1 MKKIWVVMLMICIVF
16 LANINIGQ
24 AIPPELLEDIE
35 EYKLY
40 KNEDTVKEVP
50 KKKAIDPLKNLVK
63 NSKRINI
70 LLLGKE
76 EGPRTDT
83 IVFVSLEPET
93 KKVDVISIPRDTYY
107 HDKGY
112 DNGDQRKINA
122 KYGRSKEKGA
132 MDAVGKIL
140 GGVPIHHY
148 VTLNYQSVEQIVN
161 ALGGVEVNVP
171 HEIED
176 IPEGLQ
182 TLDGK
187 HAIVFLRH
195 RKGYRNGDLGRVNA
209 QQQFIKSAI
218 NKLFSKEA
226 LPIAKELL
234 TYVQTDMNE
243 KQILTYAVQA
253 LNIKTENISM
263 KTLPGTSK
271 LKEVGGR
278 KWWYYLHN
286 QEKTK
291 EIMLQIYNV
300 EKK

>member
-1 MKKIWVVMLMICIVF
+1 MKKILVIMLMIFIVF
-16 LANINIGQ
+16 LTNVNIGQ
-24 AIPPELLEDIE
+24 AIPPELLEVIE
-35 EYKLY
+35 EYKIY
-40 KNEDTVKEVP
+40 KNEDSAKEAP
-50 KKKAIDPLKNLVK
+50 KKKAIDPLKKLVS
-63 NSKRINI
+63 NSKRINT

-83 IVFVSLEPET
+83 IVFISFEPEN
-93 KKVDVISIPRDTYY
+93 KRLDIISIPRDTYY
-107 HDKGY
+107 HEEGY
-112 DNGDQRKINA
+112 DNGGQRKINA

-148 VTLNYQSVEQIVN
+148 VTLNYQSVEQIVD
-161 ALGGVEVNVP
+161 ALGGVEVDVP
-171 HEIED
+171 HQISD
-176 IPEGLQ
+176 IPK
-182 TLDGK
+182 GK
-187 HAIVFLRH
+187 QILNGKKAIAFLRH

-234 TYVQTDMNE
+234 TYIQTDMNE
-243 KQILTYAVQA
+243 KEILSYAIQA

-271 LKEVGGR
+271 YTEVGGHN
-278 KWWYYLHN
+278 WWYYLHN

-291 EIMLQIYNV
+291 ELILQLYNV
-300 EKK
+300 E